1 MVQDFLAKYFFRFI
15 DKQIYVLKWGARE
28 TLNKPIFLLIL
39 SLLITIISPIVSAQ
53 DETGTEV
60 GEVLDEN
67 TIWTLENSPYFL
79 TTPLLVNDGVTLT
92 IEPGVTVYL
101 TDYYIRVAGTLNA
114 RGAPTNRVSIICNS
128 TEEHLDAYDD
138 APIQF
143 TSTST
148 SWDEQ
153 TGFGSIIE
161 NTIINSTKKSFTIY
175 IFESSPKI
183 NNSTVVT
190 TGGQR
195 AIFIEGGDSI
205 VSNCSITSNQYG
217 MTVRTSRFLF
227 NYGTC
232 NALISGNIISGCKTG
247 INIGGGSPIVENNL
261 ITNNYGDKISG
272 DGGIRIDNEITT
284 PLIRNNTIIGNSIGF
299 NLIGSPSPTIMFNN
313 IHDNDE
319 YNIYLYDGSNSDIV
333 ATHNWWGTTD
343 VSSINQSIRDFKNDF
358 NLGTVTFVPFL
369 MELNPNAPNLPLMV
383 DFTHSSE
390 PLYVSRKI
398 DFDASACYGEYSNLN
413 SYSWDFGDENTTILS
428 NPIVTHTY
436 TTAGDFDV
444 ILTVTDEYGFQNS
457 TSITLTVLEDATP
470 PITTDDYDEK
480 WHTSDFT
487 ITLSAIDDESGVAE
501 TYYRINDGSTK
512 TLSADGQ
519 PFVTTE
525 SADNTLEYWSTD
537 NAGNEELH
545 KSLTGIKLDK
555 TAPVIGT
562 PIQQPDGEVQPDQSV
577 SVLVDVQDITSG
589 VKNVTLLYTTD
600 DGDSWVELKMV
611 YYTASDTF
619 QASIPEQAEGTSVE
633 FKIVAYDNAGNGEVD
648 DNGGQYYVYS
658 VVTEFSSLIILTIT
672 IVIAFVAATI
682 FREKLQT

>member
-1 MVQDFLAKYFFRFI
+1 M
-15 DKQIYVLKWGARE
+15 
-28 TLNKPIFLLIL
+28 NKPIFLLIL

-60 GEVLDEN
+60 GGVLNEN

-148 SWDEQ
+148 SWNEQ

-183 NNSTVVT
+183 NNSTVLT

-195 AIFIEGGDSI
+195 AIFIEGGDPI

-217 MTVRTSRFLF
+217 ITVRTSRFLF

-232 NALISGNIISGCKTG
+232 NAIISGNTISGCVTG
-247 INIGGGSPIVENNL
+247 LNIGGGSPIVENNL
-261 ITNNYGDKISG
+261 ITNNYGNKISG
-272 DGGIRIDNEITT
+272 DGGIRIDDEVTT
-284 PLIRNNTIIGNSIGF
+284 PLIRNNTIVGNTVGF
-299 NLIGSPSPTIMFNN
+299 NLINSPSSTIMFNN

-398 DFDASACYGEYSNLN
+398 DFDASACYGEYSTLS
-413 SYSWDFGDENTTILS
+413 SYSWDFGDENTTVLS
-428 NPIVTHTY
+428 TPKVTHTY

-501 TYYRINDGSTK
+501 TYYRINDGSIK

-525 SADNTLEYWSTD
+525 SANNTLEYWSTD

-545 KSLTGIKLDK
+545 KNLTGIKLDK
-555 TAPVIGT
+555 TAPAIGEPT
-562 PIQQPDGEVQPDQSV
+562 QQPDGEVQPDQSV
-577 SVLVDVQDITSG
+577 SVLVNVQDSTSG

-600 DGDSWVELKMV
+600 DGGSWVELEMI
-611 YYTASDTF
+611 YYAASDNF

-682 FREKLQT
+682 FRKKLQT

>member
-1 MVQDFLAKYFFRFI
+1 M
-15 DKQIYVLKWGARE
+15 
-28 TLNKPIFLLIL
+28 NKPIFLLIL
-39 SLLITIISPIVSAQ
+39 LLLITIISPIVSAQ

-60 GEVLDEN
+60 GGVLDEN

-284 PLIRNNTIIGNSIGF
+284 PLIRNNTIIGNSIGL

-333 ATHNWWGTTD
+333 ATQNWWGTTD

-369 MELNPNAPNLPLMV
+369 MELNPNAPNLPLIV
-383 DFTHSSE
+383 NFSHSSE
-390 PLYVSRKI
+390 PLYAFKKI
-398 DFDASACYGEYSNLN
+398 DFDASACYGEYSNLS

-428 NPIVTHTY
+428 TPLVTHTY
-436 TTAGDFDV
+436 TTAGDFHV
-444 ILTVTDEYGFQNS
+444 TLTVTDEYGFQNS
-457 TSITLTVLEDATP
+457 TQKNITVLADDIP
-470 PITTDDYDEK
+470 PTTSHDYDGL

-487 ITLSAIDDESGVAE
+487 ITLSSLDSESGVEE
-501 TYYRINDGSTK
+501 TYYQINEGETR
-512 TLSADGQ
+512 TLSIDGQ
-519 PFVTTE
+519 PFITTE
-525 SADNTLEYWSTD
+525 SADNKLEYWSED
-537 NAGNEELH
+537 ISGNVETVNVL
-545 KSLTGIKLDK
+545 SGIKLDK
-555 TAPVIGT
+555 TNPIIGNTVTT
-562 PIQQPDGEVQPDQSV
+562 PEDDIQANQDVKVAVDVSDSV
-577 SVLVDVQDITSG
+577 SG
-589 VKNVTLLYTTD
+589 VESVTLSYSIDNWSTWENLPMNLNSTNGLWQATIPGQEIWTT
-600 DGDSWVELKMV
+600 VN
-611 YYTASDTF
+611 Y
-619 QASIPEQAEGTSVE
+619 
-633 FKIVAYDNAGNGEVD
+633 KILCYDNAGND
-648 DNGGQYYVYS
+648 AFSNGTGLYYEYQVIS
-658 VVTEFSSLIILTIT
+658 EFPSWTILPLLL
-672 IVIAFVAATI
+672 IVILFGIVI
-682 FREKLQT
+682 RRSLNHVDNNRQ

>member
-1 MVQDFLAKYFFRFI
+1 
-15 DKQIYVLKWGARE
+15 
-28 TLNKPIFLLIL
+28 LNKSVFLLIL
-39 SLLITIISPIVSAQ
+39 SLLITIIFPIVLAQ

-60 GEVLDEN
+60 GGVLNEN
-67 TIWTLENSPYFL
+67 TTWTLENSPFFL
-79 TTPLLVNDGVTLT
+79 TAPLLVNEGVTLT

-101 TDYYIRVAGTLNA
+101 TDHYIRVAGTLNA
-114 RGAPTNRVSIICNS
+114 RGTPTNPISIICNS

-148 SWDEQ
+148 SWNEQ

-183 NNSTVVT
+183 NNSTVLT

-195 AIFIEGGDSI
+195 AIFIEGGDSV

-261 ITNNYGDKISG
+261 ITNNHGDEISG
-272 DGGIRIDNEITT
+272 DGGIRIDDEITT
-284 PLIRNNTIIGNSIGF
+284 PLIRNNTIIGNSVGF

-313 IHDNDE
+313 IHDNDD
-319 YNIYLYDGSNSDIV
+319 YNIYLYDNSGSDIV
-333 ATHNWWGTTD
+333 ATQNWWGTTD

-383 DFTHSSE
+383 DFIHPYE
-390 PLYVSRKI
+390 PLYASNKI
-398 DFDASACYGEYSNLN
+398 DFDASACYGEYSNIS
-413 SYSWDFGDENTTILS
+413 SYSWDFGDENTTVLS
-428 NPIVTHTY
+428 APLVTHAY
-436 TTAGDFDV
+436 TTAGYFDV

-457 TSITLTVLEDATP
+457 KSITVTILEDDSP
-470 PITTDDYDEK
+470 PTTTYDYDGA
-480 WHTSDFT
+480 WRTSDFT
-487 ITLSAIDDESGVAE
+487 ITLSAVDEESGVAE
-501 TYYRINDGSTK
+501 TYYRINGGAIK
-512 TLSADGQ
+512 TLGADGQ

-525 SADNTLEYWSTD
+525 GADNTLEYWSTD
-537 NAGNEELH
+537 DAGNEELH
-545 KSLTGIKLDK
+545 KNLTEIKLDK
-555 TAPVIGT
+555 TVPAVGEAP
-562 PIQQPDGEVQPDQSV
+562 QNPDEEIQPDQSV
-577 SVLVDVQDITSG
+577 SILVTVQDSVSV

-600 DGDSWVELKMV
+600 NGGSWTELEMV
-611 YYTASDTF
+611 YSVASDNF
-619 QASIPEQAEGTSVE
+619 QASIPGQAEGVSVE
-633 FKIVAYDNAGNGEVD
+633 FKIVAYDNAGNSEVD

-658 VVTEFSSLIILTIT
+658 VVPEFSSALILA
-672 IVIAFVAATI
+672 VIFAVAFVAVTI
-682 FREKLQT
+682 FRKIQPPKWEDFLFRC

>member
-1 MVQDFLAKYFFRFI
+1 M
-15 DKQIYVLKWGARE
+15 
-28 TLNKPIFLLIL
+28 NKPIFLLIL

-60 GEVLDEN
+60 GGVLNEN
-67 TIWTLENSPYFL
+67 TIWALENSPYFL

-114 RGAPTNRVSIICNS
+114 QGTPTNRVSIICNS
-128 TEEHLDAYDD
+128 TEGHLDAYDD

-284 PLIRNNTIIGNSIGF
+284 PLIRNNTIIGNSVGL

-319 YNIYLYDGSNSDIV
+319 YNIYLYDGSDSNIV
-333 ATHNWWGTTD
+333 ATQNWWGTTD
-343 VSSINQSIRDFKNDF
+343 VFSINQSIRDFKNDF

-369 MELNPNAPNLPLMV
+369 MELNPNAPNLPLIV
-383 DFTHSSE
+383 NFSHSPE
-390 PLYVSRKI
+390 PPYVSKKI
-398 DFDASACYGEYSNLN
+398 DFDASACYGKYSNISN
-413 SYSWDFGDENTTILS
+413 YSWDFGDENTTVLIAPL
-428 NPIVTHTY
+428 VTHTY
-436 TTAGDFDV
+436 TTAGDFYV
-444 ILTVTDEYGFQNS
+444 TLTVTDEYGFQNNTS
-457 TSITLTVLEDATP
+457 TTVTVLEDTVP
-470 PITTDDYDEK
+470 PITTHNYDGA
-480 WHTSDFT
+480 WRTSDFT
-487 ITLSAIDDESGVAE
+487 IALSAVDEESGVAE
-501 TYYRINDGSTK
+501 TYYRINDGETK

-519 PFVTTE
+519 PFITTE
-525 SADNTLEYWSTD
+525 GADNTLEYWSTD
-537 NAGNEELH
+537 NTGNEELH
-545 KSLTGIKLDK
+545 KNLTEIKLDK
-555 TAPVIGT
+555 TAPAIGEPT
-562 PIQQPDGEVQPDQSV
+562 QQPDGEIQPDQSV
-577 SVLVDVQDITSG
+577 SVLVNVQGITSG
-589 VKNVTLLYTTD
+589 VKNVTLLYTID
-600 DGDSWVELKMV
+600 DGGSWVELEMI
-611 YYTASDTF
+611 YSATSDNF
-619 QASIPEQAEGTSVE
+619 QASIPGQAEGTSVE
-633 FKIVAYDNAGNGEVD
+633 FKLVAYDNTGNGEVD

-658 VVTEFSSLIILTIT
+658 VVPEFSSLIILT
-672 IVIAFVAATI
+672 VIFAVAFVAVTI
-682 FREKLQT
+682 FRKLQP

>member
-1 MVQDFLAKYFFRFI
+1 
-15 DKQIYVLKWGARE
+15 
-28 TLNKPIFLLIL
+28 LNKPIFLLIL

-60 GEVLDEN
+60 GGVLNEN
-67 TIWTLENSPYFL
+67 TIWALENSPYFL

-114 RGAPTNRVSIICNS
+114 QGTPTNRVSIICNS
-128 TEEHLDAYDD
+128 TEGHLDAYDD

-284 PLIRNNTIIGNSIGF
+284 PLIRNNTIIGNSVGL

-319 YNIYLYDGSNSDIV
+319 YNIYLYDGSDSNIV
-333 ATHNWWGTTD
+333 ATQNWWGTTD
-343 VSSINQSIRDFKNDF
+343 VFSINQSIRDFKNDF

-369 MELNPNAPNLPLMV
+369 MELNPNAPNLPLIV
-383 DFTHSSE
+383 NFSHSPE
-390 PLYVSRKI
+390 PPYVSKKI
-398 DFDASACYGEYSNLN
+398 DFDASACYGKYSNISN
-413 SYSWDFGDENTTILS
+413 YSWDFGDENTTVLIAPL
-428 NPIVTHTY
+428 VTHTY
-436 TTAGDFDV
+436 TTAGDFYV
-444 ILTVTDEYGFQNS
+444 TLTVTDEYGFQNNTS
-457 TSITLTVLEDATP
+457 TTVTVLEDTVP
-470 PITTDDYDEK
+470 PITTHNYDGA
-480 WHTSDFT
+480 WRTSDFT
-487 ITLSAIDDESGVAE
+487 IALSAVDEESGVAE
-501 TYYRINDGSTK
+501 TYYRINDGETK

-519 PFVTTE
+519 PFITTE
-525 SADNTLEYWSTD
+525 GADNTLEYWSTD
-537 NAGNEELH
+537 NTGNEELH
-545 KSLTGIKLDK
+545 KNLTEIKLDK
-555 TAPVIGT
+555 TAPAIGEPT
-562 PIQQPDGEVQPDQSV
+562 QQPDGEIQPDQSV
-577 SVLVDVQDITSG
+577 SVLVNVQGITSG
-589 VKNVTLLYTTD
+589 VKNVTLLYTID
-600 DGDSWVELKMV
+600 DGGSWVELEMI
-611 YYTASDTF
+611 YSATSDNF
-619 QASIPEQAEGTSVE
+619 QASIPGQAEGTSVE
-633 FKIVAYDNAGNGEVD
+633 FKLVAYDNTGNGEVD

-658 VVTEFSSLIILTIT
+658 VVPEFSSLIILT
-672 IVIAFVAATI
+672 VIFAVAFVAVTI
-682 FREKLQT
+682 FRKLQP

>member
-1 MVQDFLAKYFFRFI
+1 M
-15 DKQIYVLKWGARE
+15 
-28 TLNKPIFLLIL
+28 NKPIFLLIL
-39 SLLITIISPIVSAQ
+39 SLLITIIPPIVSAQ

-60 GEVLDEN
+60 GGVLNEN

-148 SWDEQ
+148 GWNEQ

-183 NNSTVVT
+183 NNSAVVT

-195 AIFIEGGDSI
+195 AIFIEGGDSV

-232 NALISGNIISGCKTG
+232 NAIISGNIISGCKTG

-261 ITNNYGDKISG
+261 ITNNHGDEISG
-272 DGGIRIDNEITT
+272 DGGIRIDDEMTT
-284 PLIRNNTIIGNSIGF
+284 PLIRNNTIIGNSVGF

-313 IHDNDE
+313 IHDNAE
-319 YNIYLYDGSNSDIV
+319 YNIYLYDNSGSDIV

-369 MELNPNAPNLPLMV
+369 MELNPNAPNLPLIV
-383 DFTHSSE
+383 NCTHSPE
-390 PLYVSRKI
+390 PLYVSKNI
-398 DFDASACYGEYSNLN
+398 DFDASACYGEYSNIG
-413 SYSWDFGDENTTILS
+413 SYSWDFGDENTTVLS
-428 NPIVTHTY
+428 APLVTHAY

-457 TSITLTVLEDATP
+457 TSTTVTVLEDAAP
-470 PITTDDYDEK
+470 PLTTHDYDGA
-480 WHTSDFT
+480 WRTSDFT
-487 ITLSAIDDESGVAE
+487 IILSTVDDESGVAE
-501 TYYRINDGSTK
+501 TYYRINDGAIK
-512 TLSADGQ
+512 TLGADGQ
-519 PFVTTE
+519 PFITTE
-525 SADNTLEYWSTD
+525 GADNTLEYWSTD

-545 KSLTGIKLDK
+545 RNLTEIKLDK
-555 TAPVIGT
+555 TAPAIGET
-562 PIQQPDGEVQPDQSV
+562 TQNPDGEIQPDQSV
-577 SVLVDVQDITSG
+577 SILVSVQDSTSG

-600 DGDSWVELKMV
+600 DGGSWVELDLV
-611 YYTASDTF
+611 YNSVSDNF
-619 QASIPEQAEGTSVE
+619 QASILGQAEGTSVE

-658 VVTEFSSLIILTIT
+658 VVPEFSSWVILAVTT
-672 IVIAFVAATI
+672 VMAFVAVII
-682 FREKLQT
+682 FRKKLKTLEK